1 MLVGAFA
8 MAHVLMQADKRVA
21 VVCGTAAML
30 NSAKDDV
37 LQRPIPE
44 QEASDM
50 TPSQPHPGWAG
61 IPLLAA
67 Q

>member
-1 MLVGAFA
+1 

-30 NSAKDDV
+30 NSAT
-37 LQRPIPE
+37 IPE